1 MASRVSTTGATVTHH
16 LALQV
21 EGLRVSYGP
30 KVAVDGVSLDINE
43 AEIFGLLGPNGAG
56 KTSTLSAIEGL
67 VKPDAGSI
75 RVGDV
80 DARANPAAAKAR
92 MGVQL
97 QSTSFQSNLT
107 IREIVRLYAGLYG
120 VALTR
125 AGIDDLLADVHLG
138 EEASKRFSQLS
149 GGQQKRVSLLIATI
163 HSPPLVLLDEP
174 TAGLDPQAR
183 RQLWDRIERLRDIGR
198 SILLTTHSM
207 EEAQAVCHRVA
218 IIDNGK
224 LLTVDTP
231 TGLIEKHKDD
241 PRVRKAVLRALLE
254 ADLTVQLR
262 NGRALLLTFFP
273 PLAVFYG
280 LSTAKRGAQLGGAIV
295 NVALALTLGIAL
307 IAILGYTASV
317 ARDRELGVFQRL
329 RVTPAPTW
337 AIMVSRLALQILSM
351 LAMYGDF

>member
-1 MASRVSTTGATVTHH
+1 MTASDQSAAHH

-21 EGLRVSYGP
+21 DDLHVSYGS
-30 KVAVDGVSLDINE
+30 KRAVDGVSFEISE
-43 AEIFGLLGPNGAG
+43 GEIFGLLGPNGAG

-67 VKPDAGSI
+67 LRPDSGSI
-75 RVGDV
+75 RIGDV
-80 DARANPAAAKAR
+80 DARANPMAARAR

-97 QSTSFQSNLT
+97 QSTSFQSELT

-120 VALTR
+120 VSLGR
-125 AGIDDLLADVHLG
+125 AGSDEMLANVHLD

-149 GGQQKRVSLLIATI
+149 GGQQKRLSLLIATI

-218 IIDNGK
+218 IIDRGK

-231 TGLIEKHKDD
+231 AGLIEKHKDD
-241 PRVRKAVLRALLE
+241 PRVRRVAHGQVTLE
-254 ADLTVQLR
+254 DVFIGLTGSEV
-262 NGRALLLTFFP
+262 
-273 PLAVFYG
+273 
-280 LSTAKRGAQLGGAIV
+280 
-295 NVALALTLGIAL
+295 
-307 IAILGYTASV
+307 
-317 ARDRELGVFQRL
+317 RD
-329 RVTPAPTW
+329 
-337 AIMVSRLALQILSM
+337 
-351 LAMYGDF
+351 

>member
-1 MASRVSTTGATVTHH
+1 VASRVSSTSETAAHRP
-16 LALQV
+16 ALQV
-21 EGLRVSYGP
+21 EDLHVSYGS
-30 KVAVDGVSLDINE
+30 KRAVDGVSLDINE
-43 AEIFGLLGPNGAG
+43 SEIFGLLGPNGAG

-67 VKPDAGSI
+67 VRPDSGSI
-75 RVGDV
+75 RIGDV
-80 DARANPAAAKAR
+80 DARANPAAARAR

-120 VALTR
+120 VLLIR
-125 AGIDDLLADVHLG
+125 AGIDELLADVHLG

-183 RQLWDRIERLRDIGR
+183 RQLWDRIERLRDVGR

-218 IIDNGK
+218 IIDNGT

-231 TGLIEKHKDD
+231 AGLIEKHKDD
-241 PRVRKAVLRALLE
+241 ERVRKVAHGQVTLEDVFIGLTGSDLR
-254 ADLTVQLR
+254 D
-262 NGRALLLTFFP
+262 
-273 PLAVFYG
+273 
-280 LSTAKRGAQLGGAIV
+280 
-295 NVALALTLGIAL
+295 
-307 IAILGYTASV
+307 
-317 ARDRELGVFQRL
+317 
-329 RVTPAPTW
+329 
-337 AIMVSRLALQILSM
+337 
-351 LAMYGDF
+351 